1 MKVNGEPMRSI
12 WSIDD
17 VAVGV
22 IDQSVLPYRVETRR
36 IDSAA
41 AAEQAIRTMVVR
53 GAPLIGVTGAYG
65 LALALRSDPSD
76 AALAANY
83 ARLAAARPTAVN
95 LRWALDRI
103 RTHVAGLPPERRAA
117 DAWDE
122 AHRMAEEDVEL
133 NRAIGHHGAELLQA
147 LHQRLRRPINVLTHC
162 NTGWLAAVDH
172 GTALSAVYSAHDRGV
187 PVHVWVGETRPRN
200 QGLLTVWELG
210 AHGVPHA
217 LIVDNAGGHLMQRGQ
232 VDVVIVGAD
241 RVSAR
246 GDVANKIGTY
256 LKALAARDCGI
267 PFYAAVPSP
276 TIDWRIGD
284 GLSSIPI
291 EERAP
296 SEVLEVAGLDAN
308 GTLARV
314 QLMPDATPVA
324 NPAFDVTPARLVT
337 GILTERGVA
346 EPDRLGELFPE
357 HRRAAA

>member
-12 WSIDD
+12 WPIDD
-17 VAVGV
+17 ASVGV
-22 IDQSVLPYRVETRR
+22 IDQSVLPHRLETRR

-41 AAEQAIRTMVVR
+41 AAEHAIRTMVVR

-76 AALAANY
+76 NALAAAY
-83 ARLAAARPTAVN
+83 AQLLAARPTAVN

-103 RTHVAGLPPERRAA
+103 RADVAGLPPVQRAA
-117 DAWDE
+117 AAWDE
-122 AHRMAEEDVEL
+122 AHHMAEEDVAL
-133 NRAIGHHGAELLQA
+133 NRTIGHGAELLRA
-147 LHQRLRRPINVLTHC
+147 LHQRLRRPLNVLTHC

-172 GTALSAVYSAHDRGV
+172 GTALSAVYTAHDSGV
-187 PVHVWVGETRPRN
+187 PVHVWVDETRPRN

-232 VDVVIVGAD
+232 VDIVIVGAD
-241 RVSAR
+241 RVSPR

-256 LKALAARDCGI
+256 LKALAALDCRI

-276 TIDWRIGD
+276 TIDWQIGD

-291 EERAP
+291 EERGA
-296 SEVLEVAGLDAN
+296 SEVLQVAGLGSDGA
-308 GTLARV
+308 LAQV
-314 QLMPDATPVA
+314 HLMPMATPVA
-324 NPAFDVTPARLVT
+324 NPAFDITPARLVT
-337 GILTERGVA
+337 GIITERGVA
-346 EPDRLGELFPE
+346 EPGRLGELFPE